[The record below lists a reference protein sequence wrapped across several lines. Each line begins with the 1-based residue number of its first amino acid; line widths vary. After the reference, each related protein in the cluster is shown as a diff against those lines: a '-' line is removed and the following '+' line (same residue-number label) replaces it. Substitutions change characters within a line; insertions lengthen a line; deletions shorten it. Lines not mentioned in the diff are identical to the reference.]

1 MLFILLHGASWALK
15 QTNKKPLLGLRHGP
29 GMKKETTHKK
39 RVYIYLKDEI
49 ISTRQRKK
57 EKKKTATTKAKQGHL
72 K

>member
-1 MLFILLHGASWALK
+1 
-15 QTNKKPLLGLRHGP
+15 
-29 GMKKETTHKK
+29 MKKEITHKK